1 MLDDKCC
8 GTCKYKYI
16 IRKDSRYMNN
26 VCFNDKSEH
35 CADYIEYNDS
45 CEEWERKQA
54 MKYKV
59 GDRVRVRRDLKNDVG
74 YGSRHTVKEMMDYKG
89 NVVTISEV
97 RTNCYWIEEDKKA
110 WDWTDEMFDGLVE
123 EELTAEEAIKIF
135 GKICCETRCTDECP
149 IYKAKK
155 GMSCRKFRKDKPE
168 EVLEILKQQKK
179 NHEKKETKTEI
190 VDLIKVMKEVCD
202 DETCI
207 YAYEIDV
214 NKEDINDKMKEL
226 VKEYSG
232 EQDSKIYAKYE
243 RICRVK
249 S

>member
-1 MLDDKCC
+1 
-8 GTCKYKYI
+8 
-16 IRKDSRYMNN
+16 
-26 VCFNDKSEH
+26 
-35 CADYIEYNDS
+35 
-45 CEEWERKQA
+45 

-59 GDRVRVRRDLKNDVG
+59 GDKVRVREDLSIDEG
-74 YGSRHTVKEMMDYKG
+74 YGFLYATDEMIKKKT
-89 NVVTISEV
+89 VTIAYV
-97 RTNCYWIEEDKKA
+97 YDGYYGIKEDVFM
-110 WDWTDEMFDGLVE
+110 WTDEMFEGLVE
-123 EELTAEEAIKIF
+123 DELTAEEAIKIF

-155 GMSCRKFRKDKPE
+155 GMTCRKFRKDKPKE
-168 EVLEILKQQKK
+168 ILEILKQQKK
-179 NHEKKETKTEI
+179 NYEKKEVETEI
-190 VDLIKVMKEVCD
+190 VGLIKIVKEVCD

-226 VKEYSG
+226 VKEYSN
-232 EQDSKIYAKYE
+232 EQNGKIYAKYE